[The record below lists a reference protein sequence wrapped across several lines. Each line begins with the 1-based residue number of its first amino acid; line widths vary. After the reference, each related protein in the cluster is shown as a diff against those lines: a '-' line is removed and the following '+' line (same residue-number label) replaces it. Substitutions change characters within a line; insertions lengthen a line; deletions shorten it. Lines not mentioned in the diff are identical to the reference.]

1 MMLQEAPT
9 AFSSDYENARSL
21 GLEHFTDRVRF
32 EAGNFIIGAFDEAQL
47 IGSAGGYRQSGAKRC
62 HIATVWGMYV
72 HPAYRGRGLGRDLL
86 QAVVGDLRKL
96 VGIERILIG
105 VTAGNTAAEAL
116 YASYGF
122 VTYGTEPGAI
132 KVDGNDYDEVLMQL
146 TL

>member
-1 MMLQEAPT
+1 MEAQADIGKAALSVATSRPYGECTFTPPT
-9 AFSSDYENARSL
+9 A
-21 GLEHFTDRVRF
+21 V
-32 EAGNFIIGAFDEAQL
+32 
-47 IGSAGGYRQSGAKRC
+47 
-62 HIATVWGMYV
+62 
-72 HPAYRGRGLGRDLL
+72 GLGRDLL

-122 VTYGTEPGAI
+122 VAYGTEPGAI

-146 TL
+146 TF